1 MHINQQPDTYP
12 ENFRALA
19 LTVLAG
25 EATRRKTQG
34 SNFNTGPLYYSIVGT
49 VKTTKEVR
57 LELGTILNRELS
69 RSARRSLWSMILL
82 KRIIRS
88 ANNWNLLLYRNINL

>member
-25 EATRRKTQG
+25 EAIRRKTQG

-49 VKTTKEVR
+49 VKME
-57 LELGTILNRELS
+57 TIFIRILY
-69 RSARRSLWSMILL
+69 LL
-82 KRIIRS
+82 KVITS
-88 ANNWNLLLYRNINL
+88 SM

>member
-19 LTVLAG
+19 LTVLAT

-49 VKTTKEVR
+49 VKTYQGSEIRTGR
-57 LELGTILNRELS
+57 LRSS
-69 RSARRSLWSMILL
+69 RHS
-82 KRIIRS
+82 K
-88 ANNWNLLLYRNINL
+88 NNS